1 MQGYRFFCNKLWN
14 AVKFALTYL
23 TGEINASGD
32 VSVLYQQVV
41 RKLGGGEDVRTLL
54 NVYLGDH
61 SYIDGYTM
69 SETDRVV
76 YNVVSAMGWD
86 RVKLPHLDRWVNH
99 IKALQQS
106 RAHCCKTDLSVRSL
120 SLLLA

>member
-23 TGEINASGD
+23 TGEINASCD

-41 RKLGGGEDVRTLL
+41 RRLGGGGDVRTLL

-61 SYIDGYTM
+61 SYVDGYTM
-69 SETDRVV
+69 SESDHAV
-76 YNVVSAMGWD
+76 YKVVSQVGWD
-86 RVKLPHLDRWVNH
+86 SGKLLHLNRWGNH
-99 IKALQQS
+99 VKALHQ
-106 RAHCCKTDLSVRSL
+106 RGAICRKTDSLVRL
-120 SLLLA
+120 